1 MTGDETRDVTL
12 EAIEIRQL
20 ALELRRPMVA
30 AHGTTTRRDLV
41 VVRVSTA
48 DGREGWG
55 ECAALAAPTYS
66 SEFAEGAL
74 VVIRDHLAPR
84 LLAGPLDPDHVA
96 AATNDIVGHPMAKAA
111 VEMAVIDA
119 HLRTVGIPLAAALGA
134 EASTVP
140 QGGTVGEADLDDL
153 LDQVG
158 ALVEA
163 GARRV
168 KLKIRP
174 GHDVPVVATI
184 AAAFPDLE
192 LHGDANGSYGADQV
206 RRVIHTIEAG
216 LRAVEQPFA
225 PSELGAA
232 AELVSADI
240 GAHVLADEAATSPD
254 AIELLA
260 RRGAATGVVIKPGRL
275 GGLGGTIETLDRA
288 TGLGLAVAVG
298 GMIESGLGRHALA
311 AVAALPGVDVIGD
324 LSPARQWLVS
334 DPFVD
339 LAVDASGDVVVPVA
353 VGVAPPP
360 DPTALEALSTVV
372 STVRPA

>member
-1 MTGDETRDVTL
+1 MTLD
-12 EAIEIRQL
+12 AIEIRQL
-20 ALELRRPMVA
+20 ALALHRPMVA
-30 AHGTTTRRDLV
+30 AHGTTTERDLV
-41 VVRVSTA
+41 VVRVVTT
-48 DGREGWG
+48 DGHEGWG
-55 ECAALAAPTYS
+55 ECAALGAPTYS

-96 AATNDIVGHPMAKAA
+96 AATSDIVGHPMAKAA

-119 HLRTVGIPLAAALGA
+119 HLRIVGISLAEALGV
-134 EASTVP
+134 EATTAP
-140 QGGTVGEADLDDL
+140 QGGTVGEADIDDL
-153 LDQVG
+153 IEQVA
-158 ALVEA
+158 ALVET

-192 LHGDANGSYGADQV
+192 LHGDANGSYGPDQV

-225 PSELGAA
+225 PTDLAAA
-232 AELVSADI
+232 AELVAAET
-240 GAHVLADEAATSPD
+240 GARVLADEAVTSRET
-254 AIELLA
+254 IELLA

-275 GGLGGTIETLDRA
+275 GGLGGAVECLDRA
-288 TGLGLAVAVG
+288 VELGLSVAVG

-311 AVAALPGVDVIGD
+311 VVAALPGVNVVGD
-324 LSPARQWLVS
+324 LSPAGQWLAA

-339 LAVDASGDVVVPVA
+339 IGLDDTGDVIVPGG

-360 DPTALEALSTVV
+360 DSTVLEAHSRVV